1 MSRVVYKYKLD
12 STSVLLLPMGSQVV
26 HVGLDNRNYKSI
38 WILQDT
44 SKDKIEYT
52 FVIRGTGHEVE
63 DNLWHVGT
71 IPEHPFIWH
80 VFQKL

>member
-1 MSRVVYKYKLD
+1 
-12 STSVLLLPMGSQVV
+12 MGSEVI
-26 HVGLDNRNYKSI
+26 HVGLDSRDYKSI
-38 WILQDT
+38 WVLQDE
-44 SKDKIEYT
+44 SRDKIEYT

-71 IPEHPFIWH
+71 IMELPFIWH